1 MSAPRSLAK
10 ILAPAVLTALI
21 GLPGAAPLRA
31 ADPFYSGL
39 LREGIHDYDSADY
52 AAAARHLRLACF
64 GMLDEPEPLVDCL
77 ARLALSQD
85 KGGDP
90 EGFRETFR
98 RIVEVEERF
107 GSYTRAQLPAA
118 LKTTFEQRAAV
129 LVPAST
135 LSAVP
140 AFQALVRKPGPGK
153 PVPGDGKPAAP
164 AQTRAE
170 TKSDPKSDPKPAP
183 ATSKPAAGT
192 PARPAAATPAP
203 APAQPAPAS
212 APAPKP
218 LADADK
224 QKMAEARRLL
234 GNEGKISELRQAF
247 EAARQVADAHPDSA
261 EAQHLAAEA
270 AYRISRW
277 SDSASYFKR
286 GGEPGA
292 DQPELL
298 FYMAVALY
306 ESGDRPNAA
315 SVLRRCLPNLQRTSY
330 VDGYARKILG
340 ETGAP

>member
-1 MSAPRSLAK
+1 MSVRRRLFAK
-10 ILAPAVLTALI
+10 VLTPAVLILAA
-21 GLPGAAPLRA
+21 LPGAAPLRA

-39 LREGIHDYDSADY
+39 LREGIHNYDSGDY
-52 AAAARHLRLACF
+52 AAAVRHLRIACF
-64 GMLDEPEPLVDCL
+64 GMLDETEPLVDCL
-77 ARLALSQD
+77 ARLALAQD

-98 RIVEVEERF
+98 RLVEVEERF
-107 GSYTRAQLPAA
+107 GSYSKAQLPAA
-118 LKTTFEQRAAV
+118 LKTAFEQRAAA

-135 LSAVP
+135 LTAVP
-140 AFQALVRKPGPGK
+140 AFQALARKPAPA
-153 PVPGDGKPAAP
+153 PGKPAAGKP
-164 AQTRAE
+164 E
-170 TKSDPKSDPKPAP
+170 TKPAP
-183 ATSKPAAGT
+183 APVPT
-192 PARPAAATPAP
+192 AP
-203 APAQPAPAS
+203 AGAPAV
-212 APAPKP
+212 KP
-218 LADADK
+218 LAEADR

-234 GNEGKISELRQAF
+234 ASEGKISELRQAF
-247 EAARQVADAHPDSA
+247 EAARQVADAHPESA

-277 SDSASYFKR
+277 NDSASYFKR

-306 ESGDRPNAA
+306 ESGDRTGAA
-315 SVLRRCLPNLQRTSY
+315 TVLRRCLPNLQRTSY